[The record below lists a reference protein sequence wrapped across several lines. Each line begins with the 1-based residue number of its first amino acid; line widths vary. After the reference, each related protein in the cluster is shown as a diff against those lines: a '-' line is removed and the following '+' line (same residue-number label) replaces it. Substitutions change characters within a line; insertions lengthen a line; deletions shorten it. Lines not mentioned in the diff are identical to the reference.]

1 MRKTLEHEKK
11 VDNKLT
17 VTAETLA
24 DMLDCGRAAAVKV
37 GTDAGA
43 RLKIGRRVLFKV
55 SKVNEY
61 LEALAD
67 KSTRK

>member
-1 MRKTLEHEKK
+1 MRKTLEHEKR
-11 VDNKLT
+11 VDSKLT
-17 VTAETLA
+17 VNAETLA

-43 RLKIGRRVLFKV
+43 RIKIGRRVLFKV

-61 LEALAD
+61 LQALAE
-67 KSTRK
+67 